1 MSPWIWILENFQ
13 CPGWNVLLGSSCP
26 EKSQDIRRREREGG
40 GVKRAGAS
48 CPRGVMAA
56 QAAPSRQD
64 RIPMGD
70 MRTMVISRHQLCP
83 RASCACAVGL
93 LIVQAS
99 VHIVLY
105 GRSCTRGFSVSG
117 PTLSART
124 SFFFFPGKDIRKKV
138 TPPVFGVLESLACP
152 QASESSVC

>member
-13 CPGWNVLLGSSCP
+13 CPGGNVLLGSSCP
-26 EKSQDIRRREREGG
+26 EKSQDMRRWEREGG
-40 GVKRAGAS
+40 GAKCAGAF

-56 QAAPSRQD
+56 QVAPSRQD
-64 RIPMGD
+64 RIPMGGI
-70 MRTMVISRHQLCP
+70 RTVVISRHQLCP
-83 RASCACAVGL
+83 RTSRACAVGL
-93 LIVQAS
+93 LMVQAS

-124 SFFFFPGKDIRKKV
+124 SFFFFPEQGPQCQAEKRVTSIRSSE
-138 TPPVFGVLESLACP
+138 TGTATSSTSL
-152 QASESSVC
+152 